1 MCLKAI
7 VCIFNMVTLCSY
19 GWCLSSRISLLGV
32 ALFPAHFSDISGQAT
47 TQYHWDKLV
56 QDFRFRNY
64 SPFVTG
70 HIYSLQTNGITFT
83 RFLSFLCLSVHTSP
97 KYFNV
102 SFSTSLFT
110 STYPLITSILSFPS
124 STSHVLN
131 HLLLTMS

>member
-1 MCLKAI
+1 MAEHDGNIKYDKYTGEIHYDGVKAPDSD
-7 VCIFNMVTLCSY
+7 VRELLSTLTSKKK
-19 GWCLSSRISLLGV
+19 RITAPKG
-32 ALFPAHFSDISGQAT
+32 
-47 TQYHWDKLV
+47 
-56 QDFRFRNY
+56 FRFRFRFRYY

-70 HIYSLQTNGITFT
+70 HIYYLQTYGITFA

-110 STYPLITSILSFPS
+110 STYPFITSIVLSFS
-124 STSHVLN
+124 SGTSHVLN